1 MIHVFGHQSP
11 DSDSICSAVIAT
23 HWLNNRGFEANAFR
37 PGEASRETQFIFEAA
52 GLPLPT
58 VLEGSLQDKE
68 VYLVDFCEQEQG
80 PADLELARIVGIV
93 DHHRMGTLQTKG
105 PLEAWMM
112 PLGSTASV
120 LFELFQIHKVEL
132 TQPLA
137 VLMLGALL
145 SDTVGLKSPTTTP
158 RDIELVDLIAP
169 IAAVDV
175 EKFTADLL
183 VAKTDLNGLSVDEL
197 LNKDVKSFE
206 FGGKSLTVAQ
216 LELADFAQTDDLV
229 EQLQQQL
236 AAGVEAN
243 GKDVAVLMLTNIRS
257 EQTRLLVA
265 GPAAQML
272 IDAKNGEMVFEK
284 CLSRKKQML
293 PWLNG
298 VFTA

>member
-1 MIHVFGHQSP
+1 MVHVFGHMSP
-11 DSDSICSAVIAT
+11 DSDSICSAVIAAN
-23 HWLNNRGFEANAFR
+23 WLNHRGFDATAFR
-37 PGEASRETQFIFEAA
+37 PGEASRETCFIFEAA
-52 GLPLPT
+52 GVELPQELNKP
-58 VLEGSLQDKE
+58 LAGER

-80 PADLELARIVGIV
+80 PADLAEAILVGLV
-93 DHHRMGTLQTKG
+93 DHHRMGTLQSNG

-120 LFELFQIHKVEL
+120 LFELYQIHGVEL
-132 TQPLA
+132 TKPLA
-137 VLMLGALL
+137 TLMLGALL

-158 RDIELVDLIAP
+158 RDIELVDLLAP
-169 IAAVDV
+169 IADV
-175 EKFTADLL
+175 NVEQFTAELL
-183 VAKTDLNGLSVDEL
+183 VAKTDINGMSVEEL
-197 LNKDVKSFE
+197 LNKDVKGFE
-206 FGGKSLTVAQ
+206 FGGKTLTVGQ
-216 LELADFAQTDDLV
+216 LELADFAQTEALLPELQAAL
-229 EQLQQQL
+229 EQT
-236 AAGVEAN
+236 AASN

-272 IDAKNGEMVFEK
+272 IDANNELVFEK

>member
-1 MIHVFGHQSP
+1 MIHVFGHLSP
-11 DSDSICSAVIAT
+11 DSDSICSAVIAA
-23 HWLNNRGFEANAFR
+23 HWLNHRGMDATAFR

-52 GLPLPT
+52 GLELPPVLDKPLAG
-58 VLEGSLQDKE
+58 EK

-80 PADLELARIVGIV
+80 PSDLPQAHIVGLV
-93 DHHRMGTLQTKG
+93 DHHRMGTLQSHG

-120 LFELFQIHKVEL
+120 LHELYQIHGAQL

-137 VLMLGALL
+137 VLMLAALL
-145 SDTVGLKSPTTTP
+145 SDTVGLKSPTTTA
-158 RDIELVDLIAP
+158 RDVELVDLIAP
-169 IAAVDV
+169 IAQVDV
-175 EKFTADLL
+175 EQFTADLL
-183 VAKTDLNGLSVDEL
+183 VAKTDLNGMNANEL
-197 LNKDVKSFE
+197 LDKDVKSFE
-206 FGGKSLTVAQ
+206 FGGKTLTVGQ
-216 LELADFAQTDDLV
+216 LELADFAQTAAMEADLQAAL
-229 EQLQQQL
+229 EQRV
-236 AAGVEAN
+236 AAN

-272 IDAKNGEMVFEK
+272 IDANPELTFDN

-298 VFTA
+298 VFTG

>member
-11 DSDSICSAVIAT
+11 DSDSICSAVIAA
-23 HWLNNRGFEANAFR
+23 HWLNHRGFDAHAFR
-37 PGEASRETQFIFEAA
+37 PGEASRETQFIFDAA
-52 GLPLPT
+52 GLELPPL
-58 VLEGSLQDKE
+58 LDKPLKGE
-68 VYLVDFCEQEQG
+68 KVYLVDYCEQEQG
-80 PADLELARIVGIV
+80 PEDLPEAKIVGLV
-93 DHHRMGTLQTKG
+93 DHHRLGTLQSTG

-120 LFELFQIHKVEL
+120 LHELYQIHGAEL

-137 VLMLGALL
+137 VLMLAALL

-158 RDIELVDLIAP
+158 RDVELVSLIAP

-175 EKFTADLL
+175 EQFTADLL
-183 VAKTDLNGLSVDEL
+183 VAKTDLNGLNVTEL

-206 FGGKSLTVAQ
+206 FGGKALTVGQ
-216 LELADFAQTDDLV
+216 LELADFSQTDDLV
-229 EQLQQQL
+229 DELQAGLEQVV
-236 AAGVEAN
+236 ADN

-265 GPAAQML
+265 GSAAAML
-272 IDAKNGEMVFEK
+272 RDAKDGDMVFEN